1 MLMLLLNAAILV
13 GFSSLTTTMKCRSH
27 ETSCHGA
34 CMARHEQCCSDGT
47 VCQSY
52 EKCCQ
57 GNCVTNVEKC
67 GAVTAQPVQGTRQA
81 ASQILTPPKP
91 SASEP
96 PFCTRPQ
103 PEPDLRTDITQRLS
117 ETENTRLQAETDH
130 FRALLTASLQ
140 ETGNECRSSDPSGAH
155 PLPGEGGGAM
165 AQAVMPPKSS
175 VIEPPFCTLPPPEP
189 DLRTNLTQRL
199 SYLEAENI
207 RLQAVTDHLRASTA
221 SLEEKVKDIT
231 FTLSVFF
238 LSVFCL
244 IVFCPC

>member
-1 MLMLLLNAAILV
+1 MQDGPRSPRRESVKMLMLLLNAAILV

-117 ETENTRLQAETDH
+117 ETENTRLQA
-130 FRALLTASLQ
+130 
-140 ETGNECRSSDPSGAH
+140 
-155 PLPGEGGGAM
+155 
-165 AQAVMPPKSS
+165 V
-175 VIEPPFCTLPPPEP
+175 
-189 DLRTNLTQRL
+189 
-199 SYLEAENI
+199 
-207 RLQAVTDHLRASTA
+207 
-221 SLEEKVKDIT
+221 
-231 FTLSVFF
+231 
-238 LSVFCL
+238 
-244 IVFCPC
+244 